1 MKRFFWQIPVLG
13 ILGVCSQ
20 ISWASYDLFF
30 PEDTDLFRLHILEQG
45 ESDNL
50 WGVAAQGTVDKNEIN
65 SLYEGLDY
73 WARILAPQAANTNP
87 IPILIFPSNAE
98 GAAALSVSTVDFDD
112 LTFLASA
119 LTHEDYESR
128 LQNFLASLPEDEWVS
143 FDDFKSAAI

>member
-112 LTFLASA
+112 LTFFS
-119 LTHEDYESR
+119 
-128 LQNFLASLPEDEWVS
+128 VS
-143 FDDFKSAAI
+143 SHS

>member
-45 ESDNL
+45 ESDNF

-65 SLYEGLDY
+65 SICEGLDY

-87 IPILIFPSNAE
+87 IPILIFPSNGE
-98 GAAALSVSTVDFDD
+98 GAGALSVSTVDFDD
-112 LTFLASA
+112 LTF
-119 LTHEDYESR
+119 
-128 LQNFLASLPEDEWVS
+128 FCVS
-143 FDDFKSAAI
+143 SHS